1 MSLESLKWA
10 CCGCSSSP
18 SKVWEKKRK
27 LMKLE
32 FYSWSRNVLL
42 SLEPWGRK
50 DCFPFSLPPNKT
62 GFLLHGGAS
71 TQAKDIN
78 GAVQQTQDTR
88 MDTCMRQISH
98 QASLPSSESRAV
110 FRQSSWIGVTFLS
123 PWELFPGGIFMTS
136 MHTHRNSY
144 CTHIFSLLLAFASTN
159 LWKEQISNS
168 PEVNCKHNLLKSF

>member
-1 MSLESLKWA
+1 
-10 CCGCSSSP
+10 
-18 SKVWEKKRK
+18 
-27 LMKLE
+27 MKLE

-50 DCFPFSLPPNKT
+50 DSFPFSLPPNRA

-88 MDTCMRQISH
+88 MDTCTRQISH

-110 FRQSSWIGVTFLS
+110 FRQSSRTGVTFLS
-123 PWELFPGGIFMTS
+123 PEELFPHRVFMTS
-136 MHTHRNSY
+136 VHTHRSSY
-144 CTHIFSLLLAFASTN
+144 CTYIFSLLLAFAST
-159 LWKEQISNS
+159 
-168 PEVNCKHNLLKSF
+168 SFQVFEKNRFLIPLR